1 MDDGNR
7 EEDCA
12 GDEETPR
19 PGFEAD
25 DHVCNPSA
33 EHPYREDDQRK
44 ACTHAELLQ
53 VHRSST
59 LSVTPLVSARAFVST
74 ELINELMRRA
84 KQVSAMT

>member
-33 EHPYREDDQRK
+33 EHPYLEDYQRK
-44 ACTHAELLQ
+44 ARTHAELLQ

-59 LSVTPLVSARAFVST
+59 LSVTPLADQRSGVCLDRAD
-74 ELINELMRRA
+74 
-84 KQVSAMT
+84 